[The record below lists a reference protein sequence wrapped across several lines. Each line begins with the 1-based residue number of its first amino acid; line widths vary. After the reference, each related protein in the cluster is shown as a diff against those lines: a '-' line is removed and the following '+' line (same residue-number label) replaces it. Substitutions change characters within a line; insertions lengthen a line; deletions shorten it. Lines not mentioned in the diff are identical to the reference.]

1 MRYTTNLNNLKCLE
15 WEINAQQGIL
25 FSLLYDA
32 NNWAK
37 EIVIEENVFYFV
49 SRNLIIKELPMFFEK
64 ADTVYRHLKTLALKG
79 LIEHSKKDK
88 MDLIRITEKGKEWNF
103 AEHKNSSEKN
113 PNLDSNS
120 EKNPN
125 LDSNSEKNPKKL
137 GKKSENSS
145 EKNPTYKDT
154 ILHNNTILKNI
165 YTSEKYTS
173 ENFSQTF
180 QEFLSMRK
188 ELKKPATPR
197 AVERIIKKLE
207 KVDNEA
213 IALKMLK
220 NSIIHSWQ
228 DVYEIQE
235 KYDKRKVNGSSFGKS
250 IEEID
255 KEQKEL
261 QLIYEKYLHS
271 LQIENGGA

>member
-64 ADTVYRHLKTLALKG
+64 PDTVYRHLKTLAEKG

-137 GKKSENSS
+137 GKKSEN
-145 EKNPTYKDT
+145 N
-154 ILHNNTILKNI
+154 
-165 YTSEKYTS
+165 
-173 ENFSQTF
+173 
-180 QEFLSMRK
+180 
-188 ELKKPATPR
+188 
-197 AVERIIKKLE
+197 
-207 KVDNEA
+207 
-213 IALKMLK
+213 
-220 NSIIHSWQ
+220 
-228 DVYEIQE
+228 
-235 KYDKRKVNGSSFGKS
+235 
-250 IEEID
+250 
-255 KEQKEL
+255 
-261 QLIYEKYLHS
+261 
-271 LQIENGGA
+271 

>member
-37 EIVIEENVFYFV
+37 EIVIKENVFYFV

-64 ADTVYRHLKTLALKG
+64 PDTVYRHLKTLALKG

-120 EKNPN
+120 EKNPR
-125 LDSNSEKNPKKL
+125 KL
-137 GKKSENSS
+137 GKKSENNS
-145 EKNPTYKDT
+145 EKNPTYNNT
-154 ILHNNTILKNI
+154 ILHNTTILKNI

-173 ENFSQTF
+173 EKFSQTF
-180 QEFLSMRK
+180 QEFLKMR
-188 ELKKPATPR
+188 EEIKKPATKR
-197 AVERIIKKLE
+197 AVEMIIKKLE
-207 KVDNEA
+207 KVNNEELV
-213 IALKMLK
+213 IQMLEK
-220 NSIIHSWQ
+220 SIINNWQ
-228 DVYEIQE
+228 DVYEIEEQ
-235 KYDKRKVNGSSFGKS
+235 KYDKRKVSVSPFGRP

-255 KEQKEL
+255 QEQKEL
-261 QLIYEKYLHS
+261 QLKYEKYLQRM
-271 LQIENGGA
+271 QIENGGA

>member
-32 NNWAK
+32 SNWAK

-64 ADTVYRHLKTLALKG
+64 PDTVYRHLKTLALKG

-120 EKNPN
+120 EKNP
-125 LDSNSEKNPKKL
+125 KKL

-145 EKNPTYKDT
+145 EKIPTYKDT
-154 ILHNNTILKNI
+154 ILHKDTILKNI

-173 ENFSQTF
+173 EKFSQTF
-180 QEFLSMRK
+180 QEFLNMRK
-188 ELKKPATPR
+188 ELKKPATTR

-207 KVDNEA
+207 KVDNET
-213 IALKMLK
+213 IALEMLE

-235 KYDKRKVNGSSFGKS
+235 KYDKRKVNGSAFGKP

-255 KEQKEL
+255 QEQKEL
-261 QLIYEKYLHS
+261 QLIHEKYLHS